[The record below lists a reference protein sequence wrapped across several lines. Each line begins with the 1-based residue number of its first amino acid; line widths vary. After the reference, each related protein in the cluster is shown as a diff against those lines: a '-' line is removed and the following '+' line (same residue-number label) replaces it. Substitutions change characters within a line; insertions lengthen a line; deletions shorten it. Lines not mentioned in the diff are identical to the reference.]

1 MKKLFILILKISLVL
16 LLSLMVFVGWKMNRY
31 GFDYPIPAIIGIASL
46 VGLIVSAGIAIRK
59 VYIQELEIRDKRIK
73 IAIILSIFWAAWW
86 TASIGGDYFL
96 FMRIHTVYGL
106 IWLFLI
112 AFLPLLY
119 FLMKDKRISQKPVKE
134 STNDLREEGNNSTES
149 VIKNLRLF
157 KEKKYQMAFSEVE
170 ENNIQNKELWAKAF
184 AQCDGDIEKQKSI
197 YVELRTKELSK
208 R

>member
-1 MKKLFILILKISLVL
+1 MKKLLILILKISLVL

-46 VGLIVSAGIAIRK
+46 VGLLASARITIYKVS
-59 VYIQELEIRDKRIK
+59 IQQLEIKHKRLK
-73 IAIILSIFWAAWW
+73 IAIILSIFWATWW
-86 TASIGGDYFL
+86 TASIGGDYFV
-96 FMRIHTVYGL
+96 FGRIHTVYGL
-106 IWLFLI
+106 IWHFLI